1 MATRTQDFAIPFLP
15 LPRAFDWTDSQQWAT
30 LSNEIECWLI
40 NEVQDSSLPQW
51 TWGRDAFW
59 LAFIAAHPSFPGGR
73 WSAWDPRIPLEGT
86 FITEWLSGDE
96 TESVDHDMSSSSSSG
111 NDDGERKTGGSA
123 TPLDCSATVSHVWEM
138 FSRHIALFY
147 PQPLLSTM

>member
-1 MATRTQDFAIPFLP
+1 MTTRAQDFAISFLP
-15 LPRAFDWTDSQQWAT
+15 LPRTFDWTNSQQWAT

-40 NEVQDSSLPQW
+40 DEVQDSSLPQW
-51 TWGRDAFW
+51 AWGRDTFW
-59 LAFIAAHPSFPGGR
+59 LAFVGAHPMFPCGR

-96 TESVDHDMSSSSSSG
+96 TESVDHDMSSSSG
-111 NDDGERKTGGSA
+111 NDEQKTGGSA
-123 TPLDCSATVSHVWEM
+123 TPIDCSTTISHVWEM

-147 PQPLLSTM
+147 PQSLISAM